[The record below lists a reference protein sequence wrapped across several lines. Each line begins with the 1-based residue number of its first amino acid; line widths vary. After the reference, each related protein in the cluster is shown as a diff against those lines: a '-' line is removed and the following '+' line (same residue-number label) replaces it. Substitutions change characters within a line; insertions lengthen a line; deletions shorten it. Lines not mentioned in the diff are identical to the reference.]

1 LPGGISGDVQYITCS
16 LSIAFC
22 AFKRGRYVRRD
33 DGFMRRGVQCWE
45 RGHWEAHLH
54 PRVAWRL
61 MNEVWG
67 VRRSPD
73 VLTIREFEALKL

>member
-1 LPGGISGDVQYITCS
+1 
-16 LSIAFC
+16 
-22 AFKRGRYVRRD
+22 
-33 DGFMRRGVQCWE
+33 MRRGVQCWE

>member
-1 LPGGISGDVQYITCS
+1 M
-16 LSIAFC
+16 
-22 AFKRGRYVRRD
+22 RRD
-33 DGFMRRGVQCWE
+33 DGFMRRGVRSWGG
-45 RGHWEAHLH
+45 GHWEAHLH

-73 VLTIREFEALKL
+73 VLTIREFEALKLIAGVGITRKLQRSYT